1 MLAVDR
7 SGIVQWELRHRC
19 WAGCDGH
26 AAFEEYENDHGHR
39 YANSGSAGFS
49 ADGALVW
56 VHIRGPLA
64 RDHSTSGDGS
74 EEWLVVNAADGTVLA
89 GADTGTAAAGSV
101 HVPHPSPHQMGLTI
115 GEGQDGAPLRW
126 GRWDGRTLVVD
137 RFDDEDRVLVAVS
150 PSGNRMLTVTHDQD
164 TLAVHR
170 VTDCSV
176 EVELGA
182 TVLPPHPGAEPEDD
196 EAEVFFDYEGGFI
209 DEATALVGTV
219 ESDEEFGP
227 GRHWLVDTTRLR
239 LQGEVHY
246 PRDVPGMPGALGDGT
261 WYTVSATENALHVW
275 AL

>member
-1 MLAVDR
+1 MFR
-7 SGIVQWELRHRC
+7 
-19 WAGCDGH
+19 
-26 AAFEEYENDHGHR
+26 
-39 YANSGSAGFS
+39 
-49 ADGALVW
+49 
-56 VHIRGPLA
+56 
-64 RDHSTSGDGS
+64 T
-74 EEWLVVNAADGTVLA
+74 
-89 GADTGTAAAGSV
+89 
-101 HVPHPSPHQMGLTI
+101 PSPHQMGLTI

-150 PSGNRMLTVTHDQD
+150 PSGNRLLTVTHDQD

-196 EAEVFFDYEGGFI
+196 GAEVFFDYEGGFI

-239 LQGEVHY
+239 LQGEVVC
-246 PRDVPGMPGALGDGT
+246 PRDVSGMPSALGDGT